1 MSFVKNVGNLGKEKH
16 LNALL
21 RNNWKFLYIRSKGR
35 ETELHRKRLKE
46 YGLLFTFAEKFLKI
60 MFFL

>member
-16 LNALL
+16 LNVLL
-21 RNNWKFLYIRSKGR
+21 RNNWKFPYIRSKGR
-35 ETELHRKRLKE
+35 EAEVHRKRLKE
-46 YGLLFTFAEKFLKI
+46 YGLLFTFVEKFLKI